1 MKRKRKFAACLMAAL
16 LLTTSTIP
24 QAFAEGEEPTLPDVP
39 EITVVGTKVTGDQF
53 FELGLKVKAKQF
65 QTVGVVLSYDNTKL
79 QPITWSDG
87 SELAV
92 SGNSW
97 EMPTIIHTRGAGGV
111 SGKPALAYKDDT
123 EGSNR
128 SYLYLGAESLKYVE
142 QNGADQ
148 LVTARFKY
156 IKTSP
161 EDGGDPAV
169 PEITVPTE
177 SVSDA
182 TIMLAPAAVAEKAI
196 PGEQALVTISADSF
210 YTLTAVTPCTV
221 TFSLTT
227 GAGIGSSG
235 GGSGTTG
242 DYAITFF
249 DWDGTVI
256 DAIAAGGDATASVKT
271 VSDTLAASK
280 PGYVFDT
287 WLNVTPTKDGP
298 ITANGTLTS
307 NKATV
312 AASPDAASFSNVN
325 TTMFVQ
331 AAYRTTDKVN
341 DSHGADASLN
351 EDFSRY
357 KISAPTFYQYGVSN
371 DDVNG
376 QYAVRANVNRNSVLR
391 AAQPV
396 VMAIVYVGSGSAMK
410 SITSRLDLVN
420 TDETSFE
427 IVVPKSTTQVTL
439 QVLDTYQ
446 ITPWTVGT
454 GRSAQSLIPHDDI
467 IKGGSFAL
475 LVQEAWNAAHGETWS
490 TDVNSQCFK
499 DAGYAKVNDGN
510 LAAAK
515 TALQNASTGSSPL
528 DRSAADAALAAYK

>member
-1 MKRKRKFAACLMAAL
+1 MKRKRKFGACLMAAL

-39 EITVVGTKVTGDQF
+39 EITIAGTKITGDQY

-79 QPITWSDG
+79 QPVTWTDG
-87 SELAV
+87 SELTV

-111 SGKPALAYKDDT
+111 SGKPALAYKDDA

-128 SYLYLGAESLKYVE
+128 SYLYLGAESLKYVA

-156 IKTSP
+156 IKTTP
-161 EDGGDPAV
+161 EDGSEPAV
-169 PEITVPTE
+169 PEITVPADG
-177 SVSDA
+177 VSDA
-182 TIMLAPAAVAEKAI
+182 TIMLAPIPVADKAI
-196 PGEQALVTISADSF
+196 PGEQALVTTSADSV
-210 YTLTAVTPCTV
+210 YTLTTEPPCTV
-221 TFSLTT
+221 SFALGT
-227 GAGIGSSG
+227 GAGIGVSG
-235 GGSGTTG
+235 GGGSG

-249 DWDGTVI
+249 DWDGTVV
-256 DAIAAGGDATASVKT
+256 DAIAADSDATVSVKT
-271 VSDTLAASK
+271 ISDSLKDSK
-280 PGYVFDT
+280 SGYVFDT

-307 NKATV
+307 NKVSV
-312 AASPDAASFSNVN
+312 ASSADAASFTNVN
-325 TTMFVQ
+325 STMFVQ
-331 AAYRTTDKVN
+331 AAYRTTDAVN
-341 DSHGADASLN
+341 GGNGADASLN
-351 EDFSRY
+351 EGFSRY
-357 KISAPTFYQYGVSN
+357 QISQPTYYQYGVSN

-376 QYAVRANVNRNSVLR
+376 QYAVRAKVNRNSVLR
-391 AAQPV
+391 ADEPV
-396 VMAIVYVGSGSAMK
+396 VMAIVYVGSGSEMK

-427 IVVPKSTTQVTL
+427 VVVPKSTTQVTL

-446 ITPWTVGT
+446 VTPWTVGA
-454 GRSAQSLIPHDDI
+454 GRSAQSLVPHDDI

-475 LVQEAWNAAHGETWS
+475 LVQEAWNAAHGSAWS

-499 DAGYAKVNDGN
+499 DAGYPKVNDSN
-510 LAAAK
+510 LNAAK
-515 TALQNASTGSSPL
+515 TALQNASTGATPL
-528 DRSAADAALAAYK
+528 DRGAADAALAAYK